1 MVDAFQVRSLRDGA
15 VTAVDARSARTFAR
29 HSHEE
34 FGVGLLWRG
43 AQRSWSGRGAVEAGA
58 GQVITVNP
66 AEAHDGAPVGEE
78 RAWSMLYVMPALVG
92 DVVADLSEGR
102 LATREL
108 HAPVVDDARV
118 GRLFR
123 AARAAALQDA
133 DGETFGE
140 RLLVPL
146 AALLAPPRA
155 PAPDAPGR
163 LARVRERLYDHPA
176 APHPLAELAGLAGLS
191 RSSSRAPSP
200 KRPG

>member
-102 LATREL
+102 RHT
-108 HAPVVDDARV
+108 
-118 GRLFR
+118 R
-123 AARAAALQDA
+123 AARA
-133 DGETFGE
+133 
-140 RLLVPL
+140 
-146 AALLAPPRA
+146 
-155 PAPDAPGR
+155 
-163 LARVRERLYDHPA
+163 
-176 APHPLAELAGLAGLS
+176 
-191 RSSSRAPSP
+191 RS
-200 KRPG
+200 G